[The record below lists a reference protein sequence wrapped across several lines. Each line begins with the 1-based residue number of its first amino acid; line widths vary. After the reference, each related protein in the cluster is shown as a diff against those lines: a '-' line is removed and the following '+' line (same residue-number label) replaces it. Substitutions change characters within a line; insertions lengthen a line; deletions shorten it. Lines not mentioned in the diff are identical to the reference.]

1 MRLDCHIHAT
11 YGEVTQEDF
20 ISRLDQSGVDGG
32 IVLSHRPGWGG
43 EDSIPSEKRMENVLN
58 WTEGHEYLFPFFFID
73 PTDENAI
80 KDVKLADSLGIKG
93 FKIICSTHYPSD
105 SRAIPV
111 YEEIANRNL
120 PILFHSGILYDGKN
134 ASGNFNKP
142 TEFEILLSIDNLR
155 FAMAHISWP
164 WTDECIAVYGK
175 FNSARRRESIGAPSA
190 EMFIDISPGTP
201 PIYRKDALEKL
212 LLTGYDI
219 ENNVLWGVDSSV
231 NNYVAD
237 YAIRVAESDD
247 KIFSELKIPKETK
260 EKIYFRNLLRFVG
273 IADK

>member
-1 MRLDCHIHAT
+1 
-11 YGEVTQEDF
+11 
-20 ISRLDQSGVDGG
+20 
-32 IVLSHRPGWGG
+32 
-43 EDSIPSEKRMENVLN
+43 
-58 WTEGHEYLFPFFFID
+58 
-73 PTDENAI
+73 
-80 KDVKLADSLGIKG
+80 
-93 FKIICSTHYPSD
+93 
-105 SRAIPV
+105 V